1 MKAAEKADGERRQDE
16 EAKVKAAKN
25 AAEKAK
31 LEAEAEAA
39 RKKRAALMNELHA
52 EAAAKVDKLHRVKN
66 KLLASQRANA
76 LGKGGLSGQTPAEL
90 EGVDAEA
97 LVEEVGAD
105 TSARL

>member
-1 MKAAEKADGERRQDE
+1 MCVSLHPISARTASLTSLWLAAQEALGIMAEHLGGAALAQYQE
-16 EAKVKAAKN
+16 EIN
-25 AAEKAK
+25 A
-31 LEAEAEAA
+31 LAEAG
-39 RKKRAALMNELHA
+39 
-52 EAAAKVDKLHRVKN
+52 
-66 KLLASQRANA
+66 QRANA